1 MKHYPALI
9 EADGDGFMVSFRDIP
24 EALTGG
30 DTHEEAVNMATD
42 ALVTAMDF
50 YIEDK
55 RTVPQPSKA
64 EVGEVLIELPDS
76 LVIKLMLLNEM
87 VAQKLRPQDLA
98 NRLKVDRRNVTRLLD
113 LNHAT
118 KIDSLSQA
126 FTVLGKRL
134 EVRVV

>member
-9 EADGDGFMVSFRDIP
+9 AADGDGFMVSFRDIP

-30 DTHEEAVNMATD
+30 ETYDEALEMAAD

-64 EVGEVLIELPDS
+64 VAGEVLIELPDS

-87 VAQKLRPQDLA
+87 VAQNLRPQDLA
-98 NRLKVDRRNVTRLLD
+98 NRLHVDRRNVTRLLD

-118 KIDSLSQA
+118 KIDSLAGA
-126 FTVLGKRL
+126 FKALGKTL

>member
-24 EALTGG
+24 EALTGA
-30 DTHEEAVNMATD
+30 DTYEEALNMATD

-64 EVGEVLIELPDS
+64 EAGEVLIELPDS

-126 FTVLGKRL
+126 FAVLGKRL